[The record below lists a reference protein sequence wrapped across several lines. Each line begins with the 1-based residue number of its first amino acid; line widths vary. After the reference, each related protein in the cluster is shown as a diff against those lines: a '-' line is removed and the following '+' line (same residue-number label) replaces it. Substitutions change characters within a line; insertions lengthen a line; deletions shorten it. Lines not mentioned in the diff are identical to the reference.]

1 MTTVAPSPQR
11 VQISQ
16 TRNLIDGKWVDALSG
31 ETFETYN
38 PATGEVIAQVAS
50 ANAEDVDRAEPA
62 LGDEGGRYAVVVLL
76 FADGDE

>member
-50 ANAEDVDRAEPA
+50 ANAEDVDRAVRA
-62 LGDEGGRYAVVVLL
+62 ARNSC
-76 FADGDE
+76 